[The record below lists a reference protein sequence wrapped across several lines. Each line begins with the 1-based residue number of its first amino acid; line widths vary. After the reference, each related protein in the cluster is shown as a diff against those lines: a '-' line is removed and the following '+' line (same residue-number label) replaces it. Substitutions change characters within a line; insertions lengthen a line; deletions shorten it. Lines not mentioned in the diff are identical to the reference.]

1 MRGVAFNQRGVG
13 MEEVRK
19 ERTLKV
25 NIGHVWFDYDSQ
37 NDILY
42 VNFGD
47 GEEEAEEEVLVDSD
61 VVVRIKQDRMLG
73 LMVLE
78 FSKKIQREIL

>member
-1 MRGVAFNQRGVG
+1 

>member
-1 MRGVAFNQRGVG
+1 VRGVAFNQRGVG